1 MSGQMGKKSGLIL
14 KYIVRAYFAYVYTT
28 WRKIYYIFIADTH
41 LVKSF

>member
-1 MSGQMGKKSGLIL
+1 MGKKSGVVL
-14 KYIVRAYFAYVYTT
+14 KYIVRAYFPYGYTT